1 MQLSLGSAALAAWD
15 PARRAWVAEAGV
27 YELRFGRSSR
37 EILARARVTLAHE
50 HVEGPERE
58 L

>member
-1 MQLSLGSAALAAWD
+1 
-15 PARRAWVAEAGV
+15 VAEPGV

-37 EILARARVTLAHE
+37 EILARARVELAHE